1 MPILEIRNGG
11 RVQIDLYNRIVLANI
26 HKLQRSLETGNVS
39 EDVQVELRND
49 TAAVPLASANGKQ
62 SKVPGV
68 DSFFPFSITDGD
80 EDYSNLNEILI
91 FSSDVLT
98 EGSVFEF
105 D

>member
-11 RVQIDLYNRIVLANI
+11 PVQIDLYNRMILANI
-26 HKLQRSLETGNVS
+26 HKLQRSLEVGNIG
-39 EDVQVELRND
+39 EELQVELRND
-49 TAAVPLASANGKQ
+49 SPSVPHAAANGKQ
-62 SKVPGV
+62 NKVPAV

-91 FSSDVLT
+91 ISSDILT
-98 EGSVFEF
+98 EGSVFEL

>member
-11 RVQIDLYNRIVLANI
+11 PVQIDLFNRMILTNI
-26 HKLQRSLETGNVS
+26 HKLQRSLEIGNVS
-39 EDVQVELRND
+39 EDLQVEIRND
-49 TAAVPLASANGKQ
+49 PSIATANGKQ
-62 SKVPGV
+62 KVPVV

-91 FSSDVLT
+91 FSSDILT
-98 EGSVFEF
+98 EGSVFEL